1 MVGLFPGTLINKD
14 NEEYMNAA
22 IQSLTERGEY
32 STGWSKANKINLWA
46 RTENGEKA
54 YTLLNHLIGGNSSGL
69 QYNLFDS
76 HGSGGGD
83 TMMNGTPVWQID
95 GNFGLTS
102 GVAEMLVQSQSG
114 YTQFLPAIPSAW
126 EEGSVQRLKAR
137 GNFTIGEKWA
147 NGVAETFTVCYDR
160 DKESSTFTGSYED
173 ITSAKV
179 YADGKEIEV
188 TKEEETGRIS
198 FEAKAGKTYTIDMS
212 ETNVEE
218 LKEKAT
224 AFLKQLHPDLI
235 KIKEELQS
243 AIDRSSKELGSILT
257 KAKQMDQLYR
267 TYLQEA
273 ENVYYLTDQE
283 GLAYNEIDTIYNQ
296 LRELRNTLL
305 ENTGDMEYYQ
315 KAESQLTD
323 TAAQLEKQME
333 NRVIS
338 FSKDSGIIGED
349 RTLTLSKSENAKNY
363 EIRYTTDGSVP
374 RKTSENYEKPL
385 QLSDQED
392 TVVRAALF
400 YKEQRVSPVYTKK
413 YMTEGISVKD
423 LVVSHE
429 NHWGDTYAKEKMIDG
444 NPATRWASKGVDTSK
459 PMELTLTFA
468 KAEPLSQMKFDLFV
482 SRNNAIGAFEIQAL
496 VDGTYQTVYEG
507 TKMGDI
513 NDKVGDVDGN
523 SEGYHAYYLAEF
535 PEINTDSVKVILK
548 AGFLGEP
555 SLYEVTPLC
564 AGVPADKAGDA
575 AELESMIGLAE
586 EADRTSDYYVN
597 APQELKDAFEES
609 ISDGKEMLKASQ
621 DLMDSRTEFLSNRYD
636 RLGFG
641 ETDKSALETLIAR
654 AEEALKGEY
663 TNESLY
669 QLKKVLAE
677 AKEVLADESAKQ
689 PTVDQTAQKLQ
700 KALDNLEQGGFEE
713 IQVPSGELQG
723 SDKWIQAGKFKA
735 TADDNAGPLTYE
747 FTGHFIQVPTVKGD
761 DHGVIRVTIQD
772 QSGKQVYQEEI
783 DTYAQNRVEG
793 TELMQEEFAEG
804 SYTIQFERVGKST
817 QAQDKRGWV
826 EVGALTIR
834 KEKKE
839 MVDRCKLEE
848 ELKLCEGLNE
858 KEYTTESWTA
868 LQEVVKSATELL
880 KKPDEET
887 CTSEMNDK
895 AVEVEAA
902 RENLQK
908 VMVDISE
915 LKEVIKT
922 AKAISSEGYTKES
935 FEALQQG
942 IREAEALLNGTYTQD
957 EVNEKTAILK
967 QRISGLR
974 ADKTALQEKYDKI
987 KDMTQGQATDESWKE
1002 FTGLREQAKNVL
1014 DNPNATPNEVSE
1026 ILEKLNK
1033 FEFTYKDKES
1043 GEEDKK
1049 DPNPGTSGDSEQQGT
1064 SDTSHKKE
1072 SVKTGDTT
1080 AIAVPVAGIVG
1091 VAVLLY
1097 VMRKRR
1103 KIES

>member
-1 MVGLFPGTLINKD
+1 
-14 NEEYMNAA
+14 
-22 IQSLTERGEY
+22 
-32 STGWSKANKINLWA
+32 
-46 RTENGEKA
+46 
-54 YTLLNHLIGGNSSGL
+54 
-69 QYNLFDS
+69 
-76 HGSGGGD
+76 
-83 TMMNGTPVWQID
+83 
-95 GNFGLTS
+95 
-102 GVAEMLVQSQSG
+102 
-114 YTQFLPAIPSAW
+114 
-126 EEGSVQRLKAR
+126 
-137 GNFTIGEKWA
+137 
-147 NGVAETFTVCYDR
+147 
-160 DKESSTFTGSYED
+160 
-173 ITSAKV
+173 
-179 YADGKEIEV
+179 
-188 TKEEETGRIS
+188 
-198 FEAKAGKTYTIDMS
+198 MS

-349 RTLTLSKSENAKNY
+349 RALTLSKSENAKNY
-363 EIRYTTDGSVP
+363 EIRYTTDGSIP

-400 YKEQRVSPVYTKK
+400 YKEQRVSQVYTKK

-423 LVVSHE
+423 LVASHE

-468 KAEPLSQMKFDLFV
+468 KAELLSQMKFDLFV

-641 ETDKSALETLIAR
+641 ET
-654 AEEALKGEY
+654 EEALKGEY

-689 PTVDQTAQKLQ
+689 PTVDQTVQKLQ

-761 DHGVIRVTIQD
+761 DHGVIRVTLQD
-772 QSGKQVYQEEI
+772 QSGKQIYQEEI

-895 AVEVEAA
+895 AAEVEAA

-908 VMVDISE
+908 VTVDISE

-942 IREAEALLNGTYTQD
+942 IREAEVLLNGTYTQD

>member
-1 MVGLFPGTLINKD
+1 
-14 NEEYMNAA
+14 
-22 IQSLTERGEY
+22 
-32 STGWSKANKINLWA
+32 
-46 RTENGEKA
+46 
-54 YTLLNHLIGGNSSGL
+54 
-69 QYNLFDS
+69 
-76 HGSGGGD
+76 
-83 TMMNGTPVWQID
+83 
-95 GNFGLTS
+95 
-102 GVAEMLVQSQSG
+102 
-114 YTQFLPAIPSAW
+114 
-126 EEGSVQRLKAR
+126 
-137 GNFTIGEKWA
+137 
-147 NGVAETFTVCYDR
+147 
-160 DKESSTFTGSYED
+160 
-173 ITSAKV
+173 
-179 YADGKEIEV
+179 
-188 TKEEETGRIS
+188 
-198 FEAKAGKTYTIDMS
+198 MS

-385 QLSDQED
+385 RLSNQED

-761 DHGVIRVTIQD
+761 DHGVIRVTLQD
-772 QSGKQVYQEEI
+772 QSGKQIYQEEI

-887 CTSEMNDK
+887 CTSD
-895 AVEVEAA
+895 
-902 RENLQK
+902 LQK
-908 VMVDISE
+908 VTVDISE

>member
-126 EEGSVQRLKAR
+126 EEGSVQGLKAR

-147 NGVAETFTVCYDR
+147 NGMAETFTVCYDG

-349 RTLTLSKSENAKNY
+349 RALTLSKSENAKNY
-363 EIRYTTDGSVP
+363 EIRYTTDGSIP

-400 YKEQRVSPVYTKK
+400 YKEQRVSQVYTKK

-468 KAEPLSQMKFDLFV
+468 KAELLSQMKFDLFV

-761 DHGVIRVTIQD
+761 DHGVIRVTLQD
-772 QSGKQVYQEEI
+772 QSGKQIYQEEI

-804 SYTIQFERVGKST
+804 SYTIHFERVGKST

-895 AVEVEAA
+895 AAEVEAA

-908 VMVDISE
+908 VTVDISE

-942 IREAEALLNGTYTQD
+942 IREAEVLLNGTYTQD

>member
-1 MVGLFPGTLINKD
+1 
-14 NEEYMNAA
+14 
-22 IQSLTERGEY
+22 
-32 STGWSKANKINLWA
+32 
-46 RTENGEKA
+46 
-54 YTLLNHLIGGNSSGL
+54 
-69 QYNLFDS
+69 
-76 HGSGGGD
+76 
-83 TMMNGTPVWQID
+83 
-95 GNFGLTS
+95 
-102 GVAEMLVQSQSG
+102 
-114 YTQFLPAIPSAW
+114 
-126 EEGSVQRLKAR
+126 
-137 GNFTIGEKWA
+137 
-147 NGVAETFTVCYDR
+147 
-160 DKESSTFTGSYED
+160 
-173 ITSAKV
+173 
-179 YADGKEIEV
+179 
-188 TKEEETGRIS
+188 
-198 FEAKAGKTYTIDMS
+198 MS

-333 NRVIS
+333 NRV
-338 FSKDSGIIGED
+338 
-349 RTLTLSKSENAKNY
+349 LTLSKSENAKNY
-363 EIRYTTDGSVP
+363 EIRYTTDGSIP

-400 YKEQRVSPVYTKK
+400 YKEQRVSQVYTKK

-444 NPATRWASKGVDTSK
+444 NPATRWESKGVDTSK

-761 DHGVIRVTIQD
+761 DHGVIRVTLQD
-772 QSGKQVYQEEI
+772 QSGKQIYQEEI

-895 AVEVEAA
+895 AAEVEAA

-908 VMVDISE
+908 VTVDISE

-942 IREAEALLNGTYTQD
+942 IREAEVLLNGTYTQD

>member
-1 MVGLFPGTLINKD
+1 
-14 NEEYMNAA
+14 
-22 IQSLTERGEY
+22 
-32 STGWSKANKINLWA
+32 
-46 RTENGEKA
+46 
-54 YTLLNHLIGGNSSGL
+54 
-69 QYNLFDS
+69 
-76 HGSGGGD
+76 
-83 TMMNGTPVWQID
+83 
-95 GNFGLTS
+95 
-102 GVAEMLVQSQSG
+102 
-114 YTQFLPAIPSAW
+114 
-126 EEGSVQRLKAR
+126 
-137 GNFTIGEKWA
+137 
-147 NGVAETFTVCYDR
+147 
-160 DKESSTFTGSYED
+160 
-173 ITSAKV
+173 
-179 YADGKEIEV
+179 
-188 TKEEETGRIS
+188 
-198 FEAKAGKTYTIDMS
+198 MS

-349 RTLTLSKSENAKNY
+349 RALTLSKSENAKNY
-363 EIRYTTDGSVP
+363 EIRYTTDGSIP

-400 YKEQRVSPVYTKK
+400 YKEQRVSQVYTKK

-468 KAEPLSQMKFDLFV
+468 KAELLSQMKFDLFV

-496 VDGTYQTVYEG
+496 VDGIYQTVYEG

-669 QLKKVLAE
+669 
-677 AKEVLADESAKQ
+677 S
-689 PTVDQTAQKLQ
+689 
-700 KALDNLEQGGFEE
+700 
-713 IQVPSGELQG
+713 
-723 SDKWIQAGKFKA
+723 
-735 TADDNAGPLTYE
+735 
-747 FTGHFIQVPTVKGD
+747 
-761 DHGVIRVTIQD
+761 
-772 QSGKQVYQEEI
+772 
-783 DTYAQNRVEG
+783 
-793 TELMQEEFAEG
+793 
-804 SYTIQFERVGKST
+804 
-817 QAQDKRGWV
+817 
-826 EVGALTIR
+826 
-834 KEKKE
+834 
-839 MVDRCKLEE
+839 
-848 ELKLCEGLNE
+848 
-858 KEYTTESWTA
+858 
-868 LQEVVKSATELL
+868 
-880 KKPDEET
+880 
-887 CTSEMNDK
+887 
-895 AVEVEAA
+895 
-902 RENLQK
+902 
-908 VMVDISE
+908 
-915 LKEVIKT
+915 
-922 AKAISSEGYTKES
+922 
-935 FEALQQG
+935 
-942 IREAEALLNGTYTQD
+942 
-957 EVNEKTAILK
+957 
-967 QRISGLR
+967 
-974 ADKTALQEKYDKI
+974 
-987 KDMTQGQATDESWKE
+987 
-1002 FTGLREQAKNVL
+1002 
-1014 DNPNATPNEVSE
+1014 
-1026 ILEKLNK
+1026 
-1033 FEFTYKDKES
+1033 
-1043 GEEDKK
+1043 
-1049 DPNPGTSGDSEQQGT
+1049 
-1064 SDTSHKKE
+1064 
-1072 SVKTGDTT
+1072 
-1080 AIAVPVAGIVG
+1080 
-1091 VAVLLY
+1091 
-1097 VMRKRR
+1097 
-1103 KIES
+1103 

>member
-1 MVGLFPGTLINKD
+1 
-14 NEEYMNAA
+14 
-22 IQSLTERGEY
+22 
-32 STGWSKANKINLWA
+32 
-46 RTENGEKA
+46 
-54 YTLLNHLIGGNSSGL
+54 
-69 QYNLFDS
+69 
-76 HGSGGGD
+76 
-83 TMMNGTPVWQID
+83 
-95 GNFGLTS
+95 
-102 GVAEMLVQSQSG
+102 
-114 YTQFLPAIPSAW
+114 
-126 EEGSVQRLKAR
+126 
-137 GNFTIGEKWA
+137 
-147 NGVAETFTVCYDR
+147 
-160 DKESSTFTGSYED
+160 
-173 ITSAKV
+173 
-179 YADGKEIEV
+179 
-188 TKEEETGRIS
+188 
-198 FEAKAGKTYTIDMS
+198 MS

-349 RTLTLSKSENAKNY
+349 RALTLSKSENAKNY
-363 EIRYTTDGSVP
+363 EIRYTTDGSIP

-400 YKEQRVSPVYTKK
+400 YKEQRVSQVYTKK

-468 KAEPLSQMKFDLFV
+468 KAELLSQMKFDLFV

-496 VDGTYQTVYEG
+496 VDGIYQTVYEG

-535 PEINTDSVKVILK
+535 PEINTDSVKVILT

-689 PTVDQTAQKLQ
+689 PTVDQTVQKLQ

-761 DHGVIRVTIQD
+761 DHGVIRVTLQD
-772 QSGKQVYQEEI
+772 QSGKQIYQEEI

-895 AVEVEAA
+895 AAEVEAA
-902 RENLQK
+902 RENL
-908 VMVDISE
+908 
-915 LKEVIKT
+915 
-922 AKAISSEGYTKES
+922 
-935 FEALQQG
+935 
-942 IREAEALLNGTYTQD
+942 
-957 EVNEKTAILK
+957 
-967 QRISGLR
+967 
-974 ADKTALQEKYDKI
+974 
-987 KDMTQGQATDESWKE
+987 
-1002 FTGLREQAKNVL
+1002 
-1014 DNPNATPNEVSE
+1014 
-1026 ILEKLNK
+1026 
-1033 FEFTYKDKES
+1033 
-1043 GEEDKK
+1043 
-1049 DPNPGTSGDSEQQGT
+1049 
-1064 SDTSHKKE
+1064 
-1072 SVKTGDTT
+1072 
-1080 AIAVPVAGIVG
+1080 
-1091 VAVLLY
+1091 
-1097 VMRKRR
+1097 
-1103 KIES
+1103 